1 MTKLSELR
9 ERFPLLKWFL
19 QAERIPLLFSVTIVA
34 GIFYHYAPSL
44 TLLWIVLSLLLQ
56 APLFRLFDYMKKH
69 SFLGG
74 IIYCAVG
81 AVFLALAV
89 MFVLLGRDAP
99 IFAPEMGSL
108 QIDFMV
114 WFMTPQSVLPTT
126 YLGYTIALFLLFT
139 IFIASVAYYFTLV
152 RYRVLM
158 SFVVMIFP
166 FAIYAKENENM
177 PVPSIIILLICYFAV
192 MVYCRQAHGEDPAV
206 VQHYEP
212 DAESRLSMPSKKSP
226 HFGVL
231 PEFLDKSF
239 IRATGIFIAA
249 SIILVLVI
257 PKPEVQADRTVFD
270 AMIDMSALSDYLM
283 NAISGFA
290 DNSDGGNY
298 SSPTYNRSLYR
309 VRADEDLNLRVQTL
323 TNYHYD
329 TDSWSATDYDQMIE
343 PDELYFVQHDG
354 FQSASNE
361 PDPAELLTLIQQTA
375 AADPA
380 LAEKWDLKL
389 IAQMP
394 QSYDSLYH
402 HMLAESVV
410 KNVYAYPAPNHVTAA
425 KLIVSEAR
433 TRDLYQN
440 HSEILYKYTPG
451 RAGERFT
458 VTYLSPEFRETLP
471 VQELL
476 TKFDAARWEAFLPEL
491 ERSAENAGL
500 DTNVITY
507 ASISLKRAQRYAA
520 SVESHT
526 PREVRQLAESLT
538 AGLNSDYEKADA
550 ICKYLKYSGEF
561 HYSLDYP
568 ITSDDNV
575 RTFLF
580 QNKTGVC
587 YQFASAMAELCRA
600 AGLPTRYVEGYAMSQ
615 PDERLIG
622 GSEWDYVITTEH
634 AHGFVDVY
642 IPGYGWMMMDATAPD
657 LMQTAQTKGNLLST
671 LQYSGLILFCIAL
684 VLLLVV
690 FKLLPLIREKLFR
703 KKCRKL
709 RNAEAVQAMF
719 GRLRKQWR
727 AAPAETARALCARQG
742 AFLQTDL
749 SDLLAGFEQ
758 AVYADRCTAE
768 AADRAYDC
776 YCRAYDAY
784 KPAVRRARKAARAAR
799 KQRAAVSAAK

>member
-1 MTKLSELR
+1 MTKLSKLR

-34 GIFYHYAPSL
+34 GIFYHYAPAL
-44 TLLWIVLSLLLQ
+44 TLLWIVLSLLMQ

-81 AVFLALAV
+81 AVFLAAAV

-99 IFAPEMGSL
+99 ILSPEMESL
-108 QIDFMV
+108 RIDFMV

-166 FAIYAKENENM
+166 FAIYAKENETM

-206 VQHYEP
+206 VQRYAP
-212 DAESRLSMPSKKSP
+212 DAESRLTMPSKKSA

-231 PEFLDKSF
+231 PEFLDASF

-249 SIILVLVI
+249 SIILILVI
-257 PKPEVQADRTVFD
+257 PKPEVYADRSVFD
-270 AMIDMSALSDYLM
+270 AMIDMSTLSDYLM
-283 NAISGFA
+283 DAISGFA
-290 DNSDGGNY
+290 DTSDGGNY
-298 SSPTYNRSLYR
+298 SAQNYNRSLYR
-309 VRADEDLNLRVQTL
+309 VRADEELNLRVQTL
-323 TNYHYD
+323 TDYHYD
-329 TDSWSATDYDQMIE
+329 TDSWSATDYDRM
-343 PDELYFVQHDG
+343 PDDKNTSYQEHSG
-354 FQSASNE
+354 FRSLSNE
-361 PDPAELLTLIQQTA
+361 PEPTALLQTIQQTA

-380 LAEKWDLKL
+380 FSEKWGLEYL
-389 IAQMP
+389 AQTYP
-394 QSYDSLYH
+394 AEYDAFYKHL
-402 HMLAESVV
+402 MAESVV
-410 KNVYAYPAPNHVTAA
+410 KNIHVYPAPNHIREAA
-425 KLIVSEAR
+425 LYR
-433 TRDLYQN
+433 NDTRPQTLYQN
-440 HSEILYKYTPG
+440 RSEILFSYVPG
-451 RAGERFT
+451 RSGDRFSL
-458 VTYLSPEFRETLP
+458 TYLSPEFIETA
-471 VQELL
+471 QEQALL
-476 TKFDAARWEAFLPEL
+476 KLFDAAHWEQFLQEL
-491 ERSAENAGL
+491 KSAARKADI
-500 DTNVITY
+500 DTAVIGAAET
-507 ASISLKRAQRYAA
+507 SLERAQRYAE

-538 AGLNSDYEKADA
+538 AGLSSDYEKAMA
-550 ICKYLKYSGEF
+550 IREHLKYSGEYQ
-561 HYSLDYP
+561 YSLDYQIVP
-568 ITSDDNV
+568 GDNV
-575 RTFLF
+575 KTFLF

-634 AHGFVDVY
+634 EHGFVDVY
-642 IPGYGWMMMDATAPD
+642 IAGYGWMMMDATAPD
-657 LMQTAQTKGNLLST
+657 LMPAAQSKSNVLST

-684 VLLLVV
+684 AVLLVAC
-690 FKLLPLIREKLFR
+690 KLLPLIRERLFR
-703 KKCRKL
+703 SRCRKL

-719 GRLRKQWR
+719 ERLRKQWR
-727 AAPAETARALCARQG
+727 ADPAETARMLCEKQG

-749 SDLLAGFEQ
+749 SDLLSGFEQ
-758 AVYADRCTAE
+758 TVYADRCTPE

-784 KPAVRRARKAARAAR
+784 RPAVKRQRKAARAAR
-799 KQRAAVSAAK
+799 RMKPASAAQ